1 MKSADL
7 RLLLTQRSS
16 RRLFFVSVFGAALS
30 IFLVITHALVIARI
44 VVGLVD
50 SKPGVLRDIYFLAA
64 IWVTRT
70 LFTSTFE
77 FWCSRQAVRIKR
89 EIRQSITSQI
99 DLIPGQSPGS
109 LSQTLIKALNA
120 LDIYYGR
127 FIPQVISA
135 SVTPFVIIAVIW
147 FFDHLSAYIALAT
160 IPLIPL
166 FGALI
171 GKYTADAVA
180 AKWQTLGTLSGYF
193 EDSLRGF
200 VTLRLFGR
208 THTQHD
214 RIKEMGDRYTA
225 ETMKVLRISF
235 LSSFALELAATLS
248 VALIAVT
255 IGVRLV
261 DSGIS
266 FLSALTVLLLAPE
279 VYFPLRNAA
288 ALFHA
293 SADGADALEAISRMK
308 NSIKPQV
315 KNSDKNFSA
324 IAGISWSAS
333 TLEISSTKS
342 AQIEQGSLLAG
353 GILFIQGA
361 SGSGKTTFALS
372 LLAQRFEIP
381 IVVLTDLHAYTL
393 EGGDQKDWL
402 KEIGWISQNPQFAP
416 GTIKEQFRNLNQ
428 EMSESEIV
436 IALESCGLAISD
448 LNRGLETVIGGFG
461 EKADQ
466 VSGGQLRKIALARA
480 LATYPQLLIADEP
493 TADCDDLSAQIVME
507 RLRIA
512 AREGALVIVIS
523 HDASLLRDGD
533 KTVLVK
539 EVMSVEHA

>member
-16 RRLFFVSVFGAALS
+16 RRLFFVSVFGAAISLL
-30 IFLVITHALVIARI
+30 LVIAHALVIARI

-50 SKPGVLRDIYFLAA
+50 SQPGVLRNIYLLAA
-64 IWVTRT
+64 IWITRT

-99 DLIPGQSPGS
+99 EELSGDSSGS

-147 FFDHLSAYIALAT
+147 FFDHLSAYIALVT

-171 GKYTADAVA
+171 GKYTSDAVA

-208 THTQHD
+208 TQSQHQ
-214 RIKEMGDRYTA
+214 RIREMGDRYTS

-261 DSGIS
+261 DAGVS

-293 SADGADALEAISRMK
+293 SADGADALEAIARMK
-308 NSIKPQV
+308 NSIEPQIEQL
-315 KNSDKNFSA
+315 DKNFSA
-324 IAGISWSAS
+324 IANLSWSAA
-333 TLEISSTKS
+333 TLEISSSKS
-342 AQIEQGSLLAG
+342 AEIEQGVLSPG
-353 GILFIQGA
+353 EILFIQGI

-372 LLAQRFEIP
+372 LLAQRFDIP
-381 IVVLTDLHAYTL
+381 IVVLTDLHSYRL
-393 EGGDQKDWL
+393 ERGDQVAWL
-402 KEIGWISQNPQFAP
+402 KEIGWVSQNPQFAP
-416 GTIKEQFRNLNQ
+416 GTIREQFLSHNAG
-428 EMSESEIV
+428 MSDDEIV
-436 IALESCGLAISD
+436 SALESCGLFISN

-480 LATYPQLLIADEP
+480 LVTCPQVVIADEP

-507 RLRIA
+507 RLREA
-512 AREGALVIVIS
+512 ADQGALVIVIS
-523 HDASLLRDGD
+523 HELSLIQDGD
-533 KTVLVK
+533 KTVRVREK
-539 EVMSVEHA
+539 IRVEHA

>member
-16 RRLFFVSVFGAALS
+16 RRLFFVSVFGAAIS

-50 SKPGVLRDIYFLAA
+50 SQPGVLRNIYLLAA
-64 IWVTRT
+64 IWVSRT
-70 LFTSTFE
+70 IFTSTFE

-89 EIRQSITSQI
+89 EIRESITSEI
-99 DLIPGQSPGS
+99 DLIPGLSPGL

-135 SVTPFVIIAVIW
+135 SATPFVMIAVIW
-147 FFDHLSAYIALAT
+147 FFDHLSAYIALVT

-171 GKYTADAVA
+171 GKYTSDAVA

-208 THTQHD
+208 TSSQHG
-214 RIKEMGDRYTA
+214 RIKEMGDRYTS

-308 NSIKPQV
+308 NSI
-315 KNSDKNFSA
+315 
-324 IAGISWSAS
+324 
-333 TLEISSTKS
+333 
-342 AQIEQGSLLAG
+342 
-353 GILFIQGA
+353 
-361 SGSGKTTFALS
+361 
-372 LLAQRFEIP
+372 
-381 IVVLTDLHAYTL
+381 
-393 EGGDQKDWL
+393 
-402 KEIGWISQNPQFAP
+402 NP
-416 GTIKEQFRNLNQ
+416 R
-428 EMSESEIV
+428 
-436 IALESCGLAISD
+436 
-448 LNRGLETVIGGFG
+448 
-461 EKADQ
+461 
-466 VSGGQLRKIALARA
+466 
-480 LATYPQLLIADEP
+480 
-493 TADCDDLSAQIVME
+493 
-507 RLRIA
+507 
-512 AREGALVIVIS
+512 
-523 HDASLLRDGD
+523 
-533 KTVLVK
+533 
-539 EVMSVEHA
+539 

>member
-7 RLLLTQRSS
+7 RLLLSQGSS
-16 RRLFFVSVFGAALS
+16 RRLFFASIFGAALS
-30 IFLVITHALVIARI
+30 IALVIAHALLIASI
-44 VVGLVD
+44 VVGLVQTQ
-50 SKPGVLRDIYFLAA
+50 PGVATKILLLAGVW
-64 IWVTRT
+64 IVRT

-77 FWCSRQAVRIKR
+77 FWCSRQAVIIKC
-89 EIRQSITSQI
+89 EIRTSLTSRIEEIPSI
-99 DLIPGQSPGS
+99 SPGA

-135 SVTPFVIIAVIW
+135 SATPFVIIIVIW

-171 GKYTADAVA
+171 GKYTSDAVA

-208 THTQHD
+208 TQSQHQ
-214 RIKEMGDRYTA
+214 RIKEMGDRYTF

-235 LSSFALELAATLS
+235 LSSFALELAATIS

-255 IGVRLV
+255 IGLRLV

-293 SADGADALEAISRMK
+293 SADGKDALNEIARIKSSMLHK
-308 NSIKPQV
+308 PEKSQKSFIDIQSIQWDRSV
-315 KNSDKNFSA
+315 
-324 IAGISWSAS
+324 I
-333 TLEISSTKS
+333 EISPSMR
-342 AQIEQGSLLAG
+342 AEVDE
-353 GILFIQGA
+353 GIVRSGEIIFIQGV
-361 SGSGKTTFALS
+361 SGSGKTTFAQS
-372 LLAQRFEIP
+372 LLAQRFDLSIQVETEDEMY
-381 IVVLTDLHAYTL
+381 VL
-393 EGGDQKDWL
+393 EQGDQDPWL
-402 KEIGWISQNPQFAP
+402 SQVGWVSQSPQFAP
-416 GTIKEQFRNLNQ
+416 GSIREQFLACDAQINDGDILNVL
-428 EMSESEIV
+428 I
-436 IALESCGLAISD
+436 SCGLEIKD
-448 LNRGLETVIGGFG
+448 LTEGLETFIGGFG
-461 EKADQ
+461 EKSDQ

-480 LATYPQLLIADEP
+480 LIKEPQVLIVDEP
-493 TADCDDLSAQIVME
+493 TADCDEQSAEIVMKRLRDSASHGLIVVVITHDLSLLIAQDKKVFV
-507 RLRIA
+507 RQVV
-512 AREGALVIVIS
+512 GA
-523 HDASLLRDGD
+523 
-533 KTVLVK
+533 
-539 EVMSVEHA
+539 EHA

>member
-1 MKSADL
+1 MRSADL
-7 RLLLTQRSS
+7 RLLLTRSSS

-89 EIRQSITSQI
+89 EIRESITSQI
-99 DLIPGQSPGS
+99 DLIPGLSPGS

-127 FIPQVISA
+127 FIPQVVSA
-135 SVTPFVIIAVIW
+135 SATPFVIIAVIW

-171 GKYTADAVA
+171 GKYTSDAVA

-308 NSIKPQV
+308 NSIEPQV

-324 IAGISWSAS
+324 IKSISWSAS

-381 IVVLTDLHAYTL
+381 IVVLTDLHAYKL
-393 EGGDQKDWL
+393 ERGDQKDWF
-402 KEIGWISQNPQFAP
+402 KEIGWVSQNPQFAP

-436 IALESCGLAISD
+436 IALESCGLSTSD
-448 LNRGLETVIGGFG
+448 LNQGLETVIGGFG

-480 LATYPQLLIADEP
+480 LITHPQLVIADEP

-512 AREGALVIVIS
+512 AGEGALVIVIS

-539 EVMSVEHA
+539 ELMSVEHA

>member
-16 RRLFFVSVFGAALS
+16 RRLFFVSIFGAAISLL
-30 IFLVITHALVIARI
+30 LVIAHALVVARI

-50 SKPGVLRDIYFLAA
+50 SQPGVLRNIYLLGA
-64 IWVTRT
+64 IWITRT

-89 EIRQSITSQI
+89 EIRQSITSHI
-99 DLIPGQSPGS
+99 EELSGDSSAS

-135 SVTPFVIIAVIW
+135 SVAPFVIIVVMW
-147 FFDHLSAYIALAT
+147 LFDHLSAYIALVT

-171 GKYTADAVA
+171 GKYTSDAVA

-208 THTQHD
+208 TQSQHQ
-214 RIKEMGDRYTA
+214 RIREMGDRYTS

-261 DSGIS
+261 NSGVS

-293 SADGADALEAISRMK
+293 SADGADALEAITRMK
-308 NSIKPQV
+308 NSIEPRV
-315 KNSDKNFSA
+315 KQLDKKFSA
-324 IAGISWSAS
+324 IANLSWSAS
-333 TLEISSTKS
+333 TLEISSSKS
-342 AQIEQGSLLAG
+342 ADIEQGSLSPG
-353 GILFIQGA
+353 EILFIQGI

-372 LLAQRFEIP
+372 LLAQRFDIP
-381 IVVLTDLHAYTL
+381 IVVLTDLHAYRL
-393 EGGDQKDWL
+393 ERGDQGAWL
-402 KEIGWISQNPQFAP
+402 NEVGWVSQNPQFFP
-416 GTIKEQFRNLNQ
+416 GTIREQFLSHNPG
-428 EMSESEIV
+428 MSDDEIV
-436 IALESCGLAISD
+436 NSLESCGLFITNI
-448 LNRGLETVIGGFG
+448 NRGLETVIGGFG

-480 LATYPQLLIADEP
+480 LVTRPQVVIADEP
-493 TADCDDLSAQIVME
+493 TADCDDLSAQIVIE
-507 RLRIA
+507 RLRDA
-512 AREGALVIVIS
+512 ARQGALVIVIS
-523 HDASLLRDGD
+523 HDVSLLQDGD
-533 KTVLVK
+533 KTVHVR
-539 EVMSVEHA
+539 ERMRVEHA

>member
-7 RLLLTQRSS
+7 RLLLTQSSS
-16 RRLFFVSVFGAALS
+16 RRLFFVSVFGAAFS
-30 IFLVITHALVIARI
+30 IFLVIAHALVIARI

-50 SKPGVLRDIYFLAA
+50 SQPGVLRDIFLLAA
-64 IWVTRT
+64 IWIART
-70 LFTSTFE
+70 LFTSSFE
-77 FWCSRQAVRIKR
+77 FWCSRQAIRIKR
-89 EIRQSITSQI
+89 EIRHSITSQI
-99 DLIPGQSPGS
+99 EEISGATPGS

-135 SVTPFVIIAVIW
+135 SATPFVIIAVIW
-147 FFDHLSAYIALAT
+147 FFDHLSAYIALGT

-171 GKYTADAVA
+171 GKYTSDAVA

-208 THTQHD
+208 TQSQHQ
-214 RIKEMGDRYTA
+214 RIKEMGDRYTS

-261 DSGIS
+261 DSGVS

-293 SADGADALEAISRMK
+293 SADGADALGAIARMK
-308 NSIKPQV
+308 NSIEPQV
-315 KNSDKNFSA
+315 KQLDKNFSA
-324 IAGISWSAS
+324 IANLSWSAA
-333 TLEISSTKS
+333 TIEISTSKS
-342 AQIEQGSLLAG
+342 AEIEQGVVSPG
-353 GILFIQGA
+353 EILFIQGI

-372 LLAQRFEIP
+372 LLAQRFDVP
-381 IVVLTDLHAYTL
+381 IVVLTDLHSYRL
-393 EGGDQKDWL
+393 ERGDQVAWL
-402 KEIGWISQNPQFAP
+402 KEIGWVSQTPQFAP
-416 GTIKEQFRNLNQ
+416 GTIRQQFLSHNPG
-428 EMSESEIV
+428 MSDDEILSS
-436 IALESCGLAISD
+436 LESCGLFISN

-461 EKADQ
+461 EKSDQ

-480 LATYPQLLIADEP
+480 LATHPQVVIADEP
-493 TADCDDLSAQIVME
+493 TADCDSLSAQIVME
-507 RLRIA
+507 RLRNA
-512 AREGALVIVIS
+512 ADQGALVIVIS
-523 HDASLLRDGD
+523 HDVSLLQDGD
-533 KTVLVK
+533 KTVHVREK
-539 EVMSVEHA
+539 TRVENA